1 MTEPGRIR
9 TLPQQQGH
17 SRAAGNGFTLMEML
31 VVVVI
36 IGVLLGITLLSPIT
50 GSIHRVVQSEA
61 TRLQAL
67 FTQVRDKALIE
78 NSHYGFSVDHQGYY
92 RWWVLPA
99 EAREWVTLEQSPFQP
114 WLMPDTLSLSL
125 ESIEDGR
132 PFEMDEESPSVVFY
146 SDYQVTPFRL
156 SIIPVAERKQSLY
169 LTTDGLSDIEQ
180 VRE

>member
-1 MTEPGRIR
+1 MAS
-9 TLPQQQGH
+9 PQQQG
-17 SRAAGNGFTLMEML
+17 FTLIEML

-50 GSIHRVVQSEA
+50 GSIHKVVQKEA

-67 FTQVRDKALIE
+67 FTQVRDKALLE
-78 NSHYGFSVDHQGYY
+78 NSHYGFSIDNEGYY

-99 EAREWVTLEQSPFQP
+99 DTQEWAELEQSPFQP
-114 WLMPDTLSLSL
+114 RLLPDTLSLSL
-125 ESIEDGR
+125 ESSENFM
-132 PFEMDEESPSVVFY
+132 PFDVDEQYPSVVFY

-156 SIIPVAERKQSLY
+156 GIVPVANSKQSLY
-169 LTTDGLSDIEQ
+169 LRTDGLSDIEW